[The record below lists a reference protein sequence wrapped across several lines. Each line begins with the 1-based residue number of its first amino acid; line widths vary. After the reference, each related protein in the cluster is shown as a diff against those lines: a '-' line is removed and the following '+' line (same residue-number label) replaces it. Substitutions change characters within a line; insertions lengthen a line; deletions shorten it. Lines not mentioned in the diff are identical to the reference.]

1 MRKALAGGA
10 VGFFSGA
17 ASLAMARA
25 GLGQTMEIAFA
36 EGSLGSAVSQQ
47 ILEEEIDWTR
57 VIVDGAFS
65 SVMEGVLWK
74 VRNPGGITE
83 DTGELIINTS
93 GDSPGF
99 GQLSPVSSLNKRQ
112 RELLELL
119 SESGDTAILPKNSVS
134 MNDLRQLTNVTGDEF
149 NMFTNGG
156 QRLIIRGLGRK
167 IEVSQE
173 MFNDLV
179 NGYCGKFSGHIHPPG
194 HSMEP
199 GPNDS
204 WFLNKIHQEE
214 SSVWGNDGDGWLP
227 FGQTKDYTDEIRSE
241 INREK
246 FRKFYGDQ

>member
-1 MRKALAGGA
+1 VKINSPLLR
-10 VGFFSGA
+10 
-17 ASLAMARA
+17 
-25 GLGQTMEIAFA
+25 
-36 EGSLGSAVSQQ
+36 
-47 ILEEEIDWTR
+47 
-57 VIVDGAFS
+57 
-65 SVMEGVLWK
+65 
-74 VRNPGGITE
+74 VRNLTHEGP
-83 DTGELIINTS
+83 GELIINTS

-156 QRLIIRGLGRK
+156 QRLIIRGSGRK

-179 NGYCGKFSGHIHPPG
+179 NGYYGKFSGHTHPPG
-194 HSMEP
+194 YSMEP

-204 WFLNKIHQEE
+204 WFLKKIHQEE

-227 FGQTKDYTDEIRSE
+227 FGQTKDYTDEIRSK